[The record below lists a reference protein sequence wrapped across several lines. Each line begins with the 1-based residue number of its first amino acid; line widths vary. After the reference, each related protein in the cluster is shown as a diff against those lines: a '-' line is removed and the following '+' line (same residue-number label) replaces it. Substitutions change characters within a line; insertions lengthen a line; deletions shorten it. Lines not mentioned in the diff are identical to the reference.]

1 MASAYHWEA
10 RRRQM
15 ALDRRRHCQLQ
26 QELKNKKI
34 ESDMEEQRYCM
45 GLEPYQRCHSSNP
58 EPEVVFGSPETY
70 HRNAGEFT
78 TGEFTEDRGTFQFN
92 DHKKGHCMC
101 QCQCHCHY
109 QGQGHQSRRQEH
121 EDDQEEDDDDIQD
134 HGKSRGL
141 GKQRQSKSQVRDREQ
156 GKNRHSKDRQ
166 TGHHHHK
173 IHTLGQPVPPNHTHE
188 CKHIQ
193 PPIAAVQDNLR
204 TSKRGKRFTETRKKK
219 RKHILPL
226 SFGVKHKC
234 SEGPFKVCQAFYRDH
249 PYLMILSIY
258 YSSGTVLSASSYLI

>member
-204 TSKRGKRFTETRKKK
+204 TSKRGKRFTGMEY
-219 RKHILPL
+219 
-226 SFGVKHKC
+226 V
-234 SEGPFKVCQAFYRDH
+234 QQW
-249 PYLMILSIY
+249 
-258 YSSGTVLSASSYLI
+258 